1 MKKHLTVNDIALG
14 NLKQRKKQYTIMII
28 GIILAMIFSSSVTFF
43 MFSANETRVEEYR
56 QKYGNQNSIIYSEDL
71 TAEQYNE
78 AYENGYINGY
88 GLCYTIGY
96 AYSNEDE
103 KHLGSSV
110 SWLDDKAKELSYMS
124 LVDGEYPKGENEI
137 AVEKKR
143 TCSLG
148 LS

>member
-1 MKKHLTVNDIALG
+1 MTEGIKGKKTTERQKMKKHLTVNDIALG

-43 MFSANETRVEEYR
+43 LFSANETKVEEYR
-56 QKYGNQNSIIYSEDL
+56 QKYGNQNSIIYSESL

-110 SWLDDKAKELSYMS
+110 
-124 LVDGEYPKGENEI
+124 
-137 AVEKKR
+137 
-143 TCSLG
+143 
-148 LS
+148 